1 MLLMIKNH
9 LNGTWFY
16 ELSDCHF
23 RVHFKVTNKFIIYE
37 KTQYINYFLK
47 NIF

>member
-16 ELSDCHF
+16 ELLNCYF
-23 RVHFKVTNKFIIYE
+23 RVYSKDT
-37 KTQYINYFLK
+37 LK
-47 NIF
+47 LIKYDK